1 MTFFRSR
8 SHRPLAVAAL
18 LAANAL
24 LTGCASDDQGAP
36 TRTAAVRHRAPQ
48 PFLAPGEAPAPATPP
63 GALAPAPV
71 SPPKPPPALAME
83 DATRLQIFLDREN
96 FGPGKLDG
104 KLGEFTRK
112 ALVRYGRARNKTLP
126 PPGPALMAALPEVPR
141 ISPFTDYTLS
151 ADDMAEVGTM
161 SEDRVAQGKQ
171 KSLPYTSAL
180 ELLGER
186 FHSEQDFLRRLNPGQ
201 NLGAL
206 AAGSR
211 VRVPDVSDPLYVNK
225 LAGHGHLIAARPEF
239 RPRVLMVYTKEKMV
253 DLLEDGQLLA
263 SFPITPGSTTLPAP
277 PGTWKIE
284 NMASMPYFR
293 YDESMLEHGVR
304 SNNFVNLPPG
314 PNSPVGVMW
323 MGLNKSGIGLHGTNN
338 PETIGRAASHG
349 CIRLANWD
357 AVKLSQMVTTG
368 VTVHIDGEGKPPAP
382 APATTKTAADAALPP
397 APAKPVGETG
407 ETAPGSTP
415 PQN

>member
-1 MTFFRSR
+1 M
-8 SHRPLAVAAL
+8 
-18 LAANAL
+18 
-24 LTGCASDDQGAP
+24 P
-36 TRTAAVRHRAPQ
+36 TIR
-48 PFLAPGEAPAPATPP
+48 
-63 GALAPAPV
+63 
-71 SPPKPPPALAME
+71 
-83 DATRLQIFLDREN
+83 
-96 FGPGKLDG
+96 
-104 KLGEFTRK
+104 
-112 ALVRYGRARNKTLP
+112 
-126 PPGPALMAALPEVPR
+126 
-141 ISPFTDYTLS
+141 PFTDYTVT
-151 ADDMAEVGTM
+151 ADDVAEVGVM

-171 KSLPYTSAL
+171 KSMPYTSLL

-201 NLGAL
+201 NMGAL
-206 AAGSR
+206 AVGSR
-211 VRVPDVSDPLYVNK
+211 VRVPAVADPLYVNH

-239 RPRVLMVYTKEKMV
+239 RPRVVMVYTKEKMLDV
-253 DLLEDGQLLA
+253 LEDGNLLA

-304 SNNFVNLPPG
+304 SDNFVNLPPG

-368 VTVHIDGEGKPPAP
+368 TTVHIDGEGKPPTPAPASAAERSGQTAP
-382 APATTKTAADAALPP
+382 AP
-397 APAKPVGETG
+397 GH
-407 ETAPGSTP
+407 
-415 PQN
+415 

>member
-1 MTFFRSR
+1 MTLPVSRFF
-8 SHRPLAVAAL
+8 
-18 LAANAL
+18 
-24 LTGCASDDQGAP
+24 
-36 TRTAAVRHRAPQ
+36 RTAAVTAASMACTALWTGCAQDHAPAPAHAAAVRRRVPQ
-48 PFLAPGEAPAPATPP
+48 PFLAGSPIPPAQTAS
-63 GALAPAPV
+63 A
-71 SPPKPPPALAME
+71 PKPPPVLSV
-83 DATRLQIFLDREN
+83 DDTTRLQIFLDHEN
-96 FGPGKLDG
+96 FGPGKFDG
-104 KLGEFTRK
+104 KPGEFTRK
-112 ALVRYGRARNKTLP
+112 AVVRYGRAHKQNLP
-126 PPGPALMAALPEVPR
+126 PPGPALLAALPEVPKIR
-141 ISPFTDYTLS
+141 PFIDYTVT
-151 ADDMAEVGTM
+151 ADDVAQVGVM

-171 KSLPYTSAL
+171 KSMPYTSVL

-206 AAGSR
+206 AVGSR
-211 VRVPDVSDPLYVNK
+211 VKVPAVDDPLYVNK

-239 RPRVLMVYTKEKMV
+239 RPRVVMVYTKEKV
-253 DLLEDGQLLA
+253 LDVLEDGNLLA

-304 SNNFVNLPPG
+304 SDNFVNLPPG

-368 VTVHIDGEGKPPAP
+368 TTVHIDGEGKPPAP
-382 APATTKTAADAALPP
+382 APAAA
-397 APAKPVGETG
+397 KISGETG
-407 ETAPGSTP
+407 ETAPPSDTR
-415 PQN
+415 

>member
-1 MTFFRSR
+1 
-8 SHRPLAVAAL
+8 
-18 LAANAL
+18 
-24 LTGCASDDQGAP
+24 
-36 TRTAAVRHRAPQ
+36 
-48 PFLAPGEAPAPATPP
+48 
-63 GALAPAPV
+63 
-71 SPPKPPPALAME
+71 
-83 DATRLQIFLDREN
+83 
-96 FGPGKLDG
+96 
-104 KLGEFTRK
+104 
-112 ALVRYGRARNKTLP
+112 
-126 PPGPALMAALPEVPR
+126 
-141 ISPFTDYTLS
+141 
-151 ADDMAEVGTM
+151 M

-171 KSLPYTSAL
+171 KSMPYTSVL

-201 NLGAL
+201 NMGAL
-206 AAGSR
+206 AVGSR
-211 VRVPDVSDPLYVNK
+211 VKVPAVADPLYVNH

-239 RPRVLMVYTKEKMV
+239 RPRVVMVYTKEKV
-253 DLLEDGQLLA
+253 LDVLEDGQLLA

-304 SNNFVNLPPG
+304 SDNFVNLPPG

-368 VTVHIDGEGKPPAP
+368 TTVHIDGEGKPPAP
-382 APATTKTAADAALPP
+382 GARRRENVRRGRAATSRGASRQRDARR
-397 APAKPVGETG
+397 AKPRRRRMRIEEHPVRQRKLPSVAQVGL
-407 ETAPGSTP
+407 AVPASRGSRAGV
-415 PQN
+415 

>member
-1 MTFFRSR
+1 MTFSRSR
-8 SHRPLAVAAL
+8 SSHAAAASACL
-18 LAANAL
+18 LAAAL
-24 LTGCASDDQGAP
+24 LTGCAHDETPPPARP
-36 TRTAAVRHRAPQ
+36 RTAAVKPRTPQ
-48 PFLAPGEAPAPATPP
+48 PFLAPGEAPA
-63 GALAPAPV
+63 APAAL
-71 SPPKPPPALAME
+71 PKPPPALAME

-112 ALVRYGRARNKTLP
+112 AVVRYGRAHDKTLP
-126 PPGPALMAALPEVPR
+126 PPGPALLAALPEVPQ
-141 ISPFTDYTLS
+141 IQPFTDYTVT
-151 ADDMAEVGTM
+151 ADDMAEIGVM

-171 KSLPYTSAL
+171 KSMPYTSVL

-201 NLGAL
+201 NMTAL
-206 AAGSR
+206 APGSR
-211 VRVPDVSDPLYVNK
+211 VRVPAVAEPLYVSK
-225 LAGHGHLIAARPEF
+225 LAGHGHLITARPEF
-239 RPRVLMVYTKEKMV
+239 RPRVVMVYTKEKFLDV
-253 DLLEDGQLLA
+253 LEDGRLLA

-304 SNNFVNLPPG
+304 SDNFVNLPPG

-323 MGLNKSGIGLHGTNN
+323 IGLNKSGIGLHGTNN

-357 AVKLSQMVTTG
+357 AVKLSRLVTTG

-382 APATTKTAADAALPP
+382 VPAAAKTSGEAALPP
-397 APAKPVGETG
+397 APVRPTGETG
-407 ETAPGSTP
+407 ETAPAAP
-415 PQN
+415 R

>member
-1 MTFFRSR
+1 MSFSPSR
-8 SHRPLAVAAL
+8 SLQTAAAVLTAAMM
-18 LAANAL
+18 
-24 LTGCASDDQGAP
+24 LTGCGQDREAVPAP
-36 TRTAAVRHRAPQ
+36 GRSAAVRPPAPQ
-48 PFLAPGEAPAPATPP
+48 PFVSPGTASTPSAKPPA
-63 GALAPAPV
+63 ALATD
-71 SPPKPPPALAME
+71 

-112 ALVRYGRARNKTLP
+112 AVVRYGRAHGKTLP
-126 PPGPALMAALPEVPR
+126 PPGPDLLAALPEVPR
-141 ISPFTDYTLS
+141 IEPYRTYTVT
-151 ADDMAEVGTM
+151 ADDVAEVGVM

-171 KSLPYTSAL
+171 KSLPYTSVL

-186 FHSEQDFLRRLNPGQ
+186 FHSEQAFLQRLNPGQ
-201 NLGAL
+201 NMGAL
-206 AAGSR
+206 AAGSE
-211 VRVPDVSDPLYVNK
+211 VRVPAVADPLYVNK
-225 LAGHGHLIAARPEF
+225 LAGQGHLIAPRPEF

-253 DLLEDGQLLA
+253 DLLEDGNLIA

-293 YDESMLEHGVR
+293 YDESMLELGVR

-382 APATTKTAADAALPP
+382 VPAAAKTPAETALPP
-397 APAKPVGETG
+397 SPPKPVGETG
-407 ETAPGSTP
+407 EPAPTP
-415 PQN
+415 PVQ

>member
-1 MTFFRSR
+1 MACT
-8 SHRPLAVAAL
+8 AL
-18 LAANAL
+18 W
-24 LTGCASDDQGAP
+24 TGCAQDQ
-36 TRTAAVRHRAPQ
+36 
-48 PFLAPGEAPAPATPP
+48 APAPALPP
-63 GALAPAPV
+63 PSAAAAATFPGGRPAPR
-71 SPPKPPPALAME
+71 PPPRKPPPVLSV
-83 DATRLQIFLDREN
+83 DDTTRLQIFLDREN
-96 FGPGKLDG
+96 FGPGKFDG
-104 KLGEFTRK
+104 KPGEFTRK
-112 ALVRYGRARNKTLP
+112 AVVRYARAHNQTLP
-126 PPGPALMAALPEVPR
+126 PPGPALLAALPEVPKIR
-141 ISPFTDYTLS
+141 PFTDYTVT
-151 ADDMAEVGTM
+151 ADDVAQVGVM

-171 KSLPYTSAL
+171 KSMPYTSVL

-201 NLGAL
+201 NMGAL

-211 VRVPDVSDPLYVNK
+211 VSVPAVADPLYVNK

-239 RPRVLMVYTKEKMV
+239 RPRVVMVYTKEKV
-253 DLLEDGQLLA
+253 LDVLEDGQLLA

-304 SNNFVNLPPG
+304 SDNFVNLPPG

-368 VTVHIDGEGKPPAP
+368 TTVHIDGEGKPPAP
-382 APATTKTAADAALPP
+382 VPAAAKTSGEAALPP
-397 APAKPVGETG
+397 AGTHSSGETG
-407 ETAPGSTP
+407 ESAPPS
-415 PQN
+415 NAR